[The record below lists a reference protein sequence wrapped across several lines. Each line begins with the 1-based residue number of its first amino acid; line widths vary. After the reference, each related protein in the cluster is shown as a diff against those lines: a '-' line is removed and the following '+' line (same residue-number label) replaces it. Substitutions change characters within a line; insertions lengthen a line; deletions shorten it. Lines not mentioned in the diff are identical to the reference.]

1 MWNEAMLRLLLR
13 GIGETFYMTLGSTL
27 FAYIIGLP
35 LGLLLVVCAPDGLM
49 PKRAFYQALD
59 IFVNLTR
66 SVPFLVLMISVIP
79 FTRLIV
85 GTSIGST
92 AAIVP
97 LVISAAPFV
106 ARLVESSIREVDAGV
121 VEAAQSMG
129 ASVMQIV
136 CKVLLPEAKPSLF
149 SGCAIAVTTIL
160 GYSAMAGAV
169 GGGGLGNI
177 AISYGYN
184 RYQSD
189 VMLVTV
195 LLLILI
201 VQLFQEVGS
210 RASRRTDKRR

>member
-13 GIGETFYMTLGSTL
+13 GIGETFYMTLGSTF
-27 FAYIIGLP
+27 FAYLIGLP

-49 PKRAFYQALD
+49 PKRALYQALD
-59 IFVNLTR
+59 VLVNLTR

-79 FTRLIV
+79 LTRLIV

-195 LLLILI
+195 ILLILI

-210 RASRRTDKRR
+210 RASRKTDKRR

>member
-35 LGLLLVVCAPDGLM
+35 LGLLLVICAPDGLA
-49 PKRAFYQALD
+49 PKAILYKTLD
-59 IFVNLTR
+59 IIVNITR
-66 SVPFLVLMISVIP
+66 SIPFLVLMISVIP
-79 FTRLIV
+79 FTRAVV

-97 LVISAAPFV
+97 LVLSAAPFV
-106 ARLVESSIREVDAGV
+106 ARLVESSIREVDPGV

-129 ASVMQIV
+129 ASTLQII
-136 CKVLLPEAKPSLF
+136 CKVLLPEARPSLY
-149 SGCAIAVTTIL
+149 SGCAIAITTIL

-189 VMLVTV
+189 IMLVTV
-195 LLLILI
+195 ILLILI
-201 VQLFQEVGS
+201 VQLFQEIGS
-210 RASRRTDKRR
+210 RASRKTDKRK